1 MAFGMA
7 QAAHLDGSWGTIAA
21 LIASDGTAAHPVPRK
36 LAEPHAP
43 LRDLADA
50 IHGLCML
57 HGRYP
62 GAIDH
67 AVAGNGDAVADAWL
81 AESAGAFT
89 AERGYLAQ
97 LTAAAG
103 PLPSTP
109 GQAESEA
116 AIIAQAHALDMLAQ
130 SDRSGC
136 AIGAAIALI
145 LDWRAIRRVLDA
157 AALRLGLLPPPIT
170 FPLDADTISL
180 VAALTGTAGGV
191 ERAMAFGAQQVL
203 AQHRGLWDLLDAR
216 RSARD
221 LQ

>member
-7 QAAHLDGSWGTIAA
+7 QAQHLDGGWGTIAA
-21 LIASDGTAAHPVPRK
+21 LVAADGTAAHPAARA
-36 LAEPHAP
+36 LAGPQAS
-43 LRDLADA
+43 LRDVADA

-57 HGRYP
+57 HGRHP

-67 AVAGNGDAVADAWL
+67 ALAGNGDAVADAWL
-81 AESAGAFT
+81 ADAADAFT
-89 AERGYLAQ
+89 AERGYLAR

-116 AIIAQAHALDMLAQ
+116 AIVAQSHALDMLAQ
-130 SDRSGC
+130 SDRHGC
-136 AIGAAIALI
+136 AIGASIALI
-145 LDWRAIRRVLDA
+145 LDWRSIREMLDT
-157 AALRLGLLPPPIT
+157 AALRFGVLPPSLS
-170 FPLDADTISL
+170 FPLDVDTVSM
-180 VAALTGTAGGV
+180 VAALSAAPGV

-221 LQ
+221 GQ

>member
-1 MAFGMA
+1 MAFGMV

-21 LIASDGTAAHPVPRK
+21 LVAGDGTAAHPLPRV
-36 LAEPHAP
+36 LGQPGAP
-43 LRDLADA
+43 LRDVADS

-57 HGRYP
+57 HGRHP

-67 AVAGNGDAVADAWL
+67 AVAGNSDPVAAAWL
-81 AESAGAFT
+81 GEAAAAFT
-89 AERGYLAQ
+89 TERGYLAQ

-116 AIIAQAHALDMLAQ
+116 AIVSQSHALDMLAQ
-130 SDRSGC
+130 SDRNGC
-136 AIGAAIALI
+136 AIGASIALI
-145 LDWRAIRRVLDA
+145 LDWRAIRTVLDA
-157 AALRLGLLPPPIT
+157 AALRFGVLPPPLG
-170 FPLDADTISL
+170 FPLDADTVSVI
-180 VAALTGTAGGV
+180 AALATAPGV

-221 LQ
+221 DL